1 MNFNLLK
8 ETGLRRACLS
18 CLACSLLNKLRA
30 SEHLLDGWAGMNIKT
45 LKERE
50 KEHLED
56 VLEKTGWDLE
66 KTARLLQI
74 SLSEVKH
81 KIMEHGLG
89 KPVPL

>member
-1 MNFNLLK
+1 MIN
-8 ETGLRRACLS
+8 
-18 CLACSLLNKLRA
+18 
-30 SEHLLDGWAGMNIKT
+30 KT

-74 SLSEVKH
+74 SLSEVKQ
-81 KIMEHGLG
+81 KVMEHGLE
-89 KPVPL
+89 KPVDL